1 MTTIY
6 GISNCD
12 TIRKA
17 RRWLSARGIEY
28 TFYDVRKQGL
38 DVEKLKA
45 WVAEAG
51 WETLLNRRGTTW
63 RGLSDELKREL
74 DEAQAIRLM
83 QDYPALI
90 KRPVLEH
97 DGQLLVGFSEARYAD
112 VFHQAV

>member
-28 TFYDVRKQGL
+28 TFHDVRRQGL
-38 DVEKLKA
+38 DDAKLRA

-63 RGLSDELKREL
+63 RGLSDDLKREL

-83 QDYPALI
+83 QAHPAMI

-97 DGQLLVGFSEARYAD
+97 EGQLLVGFSEARYAD
-112 VFHQAV
+112 LFQQAA